1 MPKDTDLA
9 TNNCLNSRST
19 EHSEQ
24 SYPVH
29 TVIHLCLFV
38 RNFFYSCQSTFG
50 RDLSTVPRGRGEDIA
65 HEMLFE
71 AVASR
76 NNDDS
81 MVATDSI
88 TKHPLKVDC
97 YQSLLV
103 VILFGT

>member
-24 SYPVH
+24 SYPAH
-29 TVIHLCLFV
+29 TVIYLCLFV
-38 RNFFYSCQSTFG
+38 QIFHSCRSTIG
-50 RDLSTVPRGRGEDIA
+50 RDSNTVPRGRGKDIV
-65 HEMLFE
+65 HEMFE

-81 MVATDSI
+81 MLATDSV
-88 TKHPLKVDC
+88 TKHLLKVDC
-97 YQSLLV
+97 Y
-103 VILFGT
+103 